1 MANMGCFPQL
11 AQMNLAVGTG
21 GSAVWLPANGLSGQP
36 YNTLMGLPLFLT
48 EHCQALGTVG
58 DIVLADWSQYLIGGK
73 AGGGIQTASSMH
85 LYFNYDK
92 TVYRFVLRYDGQ
104 PWWQSAL
111 TPKHGGATATMSP
124 FIALATRA

>member
-1 MANMGCFPQL
+1 M
-11 AQMNLAVGTG
+11 
-21 GSAVWLPANGLSGQP
+21 PANGLSGQP

-73 AGGGIQTASSMH
+73 AGGGVQTASSMH

-104 PWWQSAL
+104 PWWQTTL
-111 TPKHGGATATMSP
+111 TPKHGGAGATMSP
-124 FIALATRA
+124 FVALATRA